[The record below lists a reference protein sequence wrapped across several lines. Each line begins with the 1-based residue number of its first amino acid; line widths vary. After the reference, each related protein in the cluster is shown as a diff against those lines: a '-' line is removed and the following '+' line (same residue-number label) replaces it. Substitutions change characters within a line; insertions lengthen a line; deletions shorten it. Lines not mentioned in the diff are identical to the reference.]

1 MQSTSITSY
10 MYVWYL
16 FGVLPS
22 DMTASSAPFL
32 DLIFGEQTS
41 KYMIASHHMMALK
54 HRVVDLVG
62 VLEAE
67 E

>member
-1 MQSTSITSY
+1 
-10 MYVWYL
+10 
-16 FGVLPS
+16 VL
-22 DMTASSAPFL
+22 SSVPYL

-54 HRVVDLVG
+54 HQVVDLFG
-62 VLEAE
+62 VSEAE

>member
-1 MQSTSITSY
+1 VNSSKYVSY
-10 MYVWYL
+10 S

-22 DMTASSAPFL
+22 DDSASSVPCL
-32 DLIFGEQTS
+32 DPIFGEQTS
-41 KYMIASHHMMALK
+41 KYMIASHRMMALK
-54 HRVVDLVG
+54 HQVADLVG